1 MLLPPFAKL
10 PCAMQNERVLP
21 FYHALRQK
29 QGQLAIKRGM
39 DVLLAVVLLLL
50 LSAPMAVISA
60 MILVEGSGSGV
71 LFRQQRITQYLRP
84 FTIYKFRTMTVQKS
98 PQARI
103 TVHNDS
109 RITATGKFLR
119 RYRLDE
125 LPQLFNILKGD
136 MSFVGPRP
144 ELGCF
149 VACYDDTMCATLL
162 MPAGLTS
169 QASLKFCDETKY
181 LDADDSERVYK
192 ELLMP
197 RKMALNVDYIT
208 RFSLKEDV
216 LVLFATLGHFLKAQ
230 VDESDEN
237 E

>member
-39 DVLLAVVLLLL
+39 DIVLALVLLLL
-50 LSAPMAVISA
+50 LAAPMAVIA
-60 MILVEGSGSGV
+60 VMILAERDGGV
-71 LFRQQRITQYLRP
+71 LFRQQRVTQYLKP
-84 FTIYKFRTMTVQKS
+84 FTIYKFRTMTSQKS

-103 TVHNDS
+103 TVHNDR
-109 RITATGKFLR
+109 RITALGAFLR

-144 ELGCF
+144 ELDCF
-149 VACYDDTMCATLL
+149 VACYDDTMLSTLL
-162 MPAGLTS
+162 LPAGLTAP
-169 QASLKFCDETKY
+169 ASLKFCDETKY

-192 ELLMP
+192 ELLLP
-197 RKMALNVDYIT
+197 RKMALNVSYIQQ
-208 RFSLKEDV
+208 FSISGDIA
-216 LVLFATLGHFLKAQ
+216 VLFATLKHFLNAQ
-230 VDESDEN
+230 VDESDKN
-237 E
+237 R

>member
-10 PCAMQNERVLP
+10 PCVMQNEQVLP
-21 FYHALRQK
+21 FYQALRQK
-29 QGQLAIKRGM
+29 QGQLAIKRIM
-39 DVLLAVVLLLL
+39 DIILALLLL
-50 LSAPMAVISA
+50 LLLAAPMAIIAV
-60 MILVEGSGSGV
+60 MILSEGNGGV
-71 LFRQQRITQYLRP
+71 LFRQQRITQYLKT
-84 FTIYKFRTMTVQKS
+84 FTIYKFRTMAPQKR
-98 PQARI
+98 PQVRI
-103 TVHNDS
+103 TVHNDN
-109 RITATGKFLR
+109 RITALGKFLR

-144 ELGCF
+144 ELDCF
-149 VACYDDTMCATLL
+149 VACYDDTMLSTLL

-192 ELLMP
+192 DLLLP
-197 RKMALNVDYIT
+197 RKMALNVTYIAQFT
-208 RFSLKEDV
+208 LRVDIA
-216 LVLFATLGHFLKAQ
+216 VLFATLRHFLNAQ
-230 VDESDEN
+230 VDEFNNN